1 MAKLSSV
8 QALWIRRAVLA
19 ALPAAMASLAQASEV
34 TGHWDGAL
42 QVGSSRLTLSLH
54 VIQDNGVTRVMMDSP
69 DQATLAVPSRAAV
82 VSGSDLY
89 ADWFFGAFAAS
100 ASPDGRLL
108 TGRWT
113 QNGAAI
119 PLSFVRRGM
128 GPVPV
133 SAPAALPSVIK
144 PVIAPPPQPPET
156 AVAAAPVA
164 KPGGFAEVEA
174 RFGNPAAAGVE
185 LAGTLSLPKGRG
197 PFPAVILIS
206 GSGPMTRDEEV
217 AGHTLFK
224 GLADHL
230 NQNGLAVLR
239 YDKRGVGKSKGDY
252 ARATSLDFASD
263 VHAALHWLRNRPE
276 TDVTRVG
283 LIGHSEGGMIAPMVA
298 VKDQGLAFV
307 VLMAGT
313 AVPGAEV
320 LELQN
325 RRLALANGASED
337 QVEGGA
343 RLNRAL
349 YGAVTAASSGD
360 DAYAKAHAIFLATA
374 PAASPAVA
382 DSQSKALS
390 SPWLRYMLAYDP
402 TQTLNRLRGPVL
414 AINGSKDLQVP
425 ADQNLPAMRRALG
438 SNPQATVMELP
449 GLNHLF
455 QNAITGSP
463 KEYETLP
470 EGIAPVALKTITDWI
485 RPHLTY

>member
-1 MAKLSSV
+1 MAELTSI

-19 ALPAAMASLAQASEV
+19 ALPAALSSLAQASEI
-34 TGHWDGAL
+34 TGDWDGAL
-42 QVGSSRLTLSLH
+42 QVGASRLPLSLH
-54 VIQDNGVTRVMMDSP
+54 VLQKDGVTTVTLDSP
-69 DQATLAVPSRAAV
+69 DQSTMAVPSRAAV
-82 VSGSDLY
+82 LSGSSLY
-89 ADWFFGAFAAS
+89 ADWFFGSFVADAS
-100 ASPDGRLL
+100 TDGRLL

-113 QNGAAI
+113 QNGAAL

-128 GPVPV
+128 GPIPV
-133 SAPAALPSVIK
+133 NNP
-144 PVIAPPPQPPET
+144 APPPKPTVIRPAAPPPPP
-156 AVAAAPVA
+156 AQVAEAPVA
-164 KPGGFAEVEA
+164 KPGSFAEVEA
-174 RFGNPAAAGVE
+174 RFANPAAPGVE

-197 PFPAVILIS
+197 PFPAVILIA

-217 AGHTLFK
+217 AGHALFK

-230 NQNGLAVLR
+230 NQHGLAVLR
-239 YDKRGVGKSKGDY
+239 YDKRGVGKSSGNY
-252 ARATSLDFASD
+252 GSATSLDFASD

-283 LIGHSEGGMIAPMVA
+283 LIGHSEGGLIAPMVS

-349 YGAVTAASSGD
+349 YGAVTAATSGD

-374 PAASPAVA
+374 PAASPSVA
-382 DSQSKALS
+382 ESQSRALS
-390 SPWLRYMLAYDP
+390 APWLRFMLAYDP
-402 TQTLNRLRGPVL
+402 TSTLSRMRGPVL

-438 SNPQATVMELP
+438 GNGDATVMELP

-455 QNAITGSP
+455 QTAVTGSP
-463 KEYETLP
+463 REYESLK
-470 EGIAPVALKTITDWI
+470 EGMSPLALKTITDWI

>member
-42 QVGSSRLTLSLH
+42 EVGSSRLTLALH
-54 VIQDNGVTRVMMDSP
+54 VIQDNGVTRVMLDSP

-82 VSGSDLY
+82 VSGSELY

-100 ASPDGRLL
+100 ASADGRLL

-128 GPVPV
+128 GPIPVNAPAVTPAVIKRV
-133 SAPAALPSVIK
+133 SAT
-144 PVIAPPPQPPET
+144 PQPPPAE
-156 AVAAAPVA
+156 VAEVPAA
-164 KPGGFAEVEA
+164 KPGSFAEVEA
-174 RFGNPAAAGVE
+174 RFANPAASGVE

-197 PFPAVILIS
+197 PFPAVVLIA
-206 GSGPMTRDEEV
+206 GSGPMTRNEDV
-217 AGHTLFK
+217 AGHALFK

-239 YDKRGVGKSKGDY
+239 FDKRGVGKSTGDY
-252 ARATSLDFASD
+252 GSATSLDFASD

-349 YGAVTAASSGD
+349 YGAVTAATSGD

-402 TQTLNRLRGPVL
+402 TQTLTRLRGPVL
-414 AINGSKDLQVP
+414 AMNGSKDLQVP

-438 SNPQATVMELP
+438 ANPQATIVELP

-455 QNAITGSP
+455 QTAVTGSP
-463 KEYETLP
+463 KEYETLK
-470 EGIAPVALKTITDWI
+470 EGISPAALKTITDWI